1 MKVQRF
7 SKGKLMDYLIDY
19 KQFLIGFHQFHWFY
33 KRKVMS
39 EIDGFKTLR
48 VYEDI
53 LMGFL
58 SL

>member
-1 MKVQRF
+1 
-7 SKGKLMDYLIDY
+7 MDYLIDY